1 MLRPTVLVGFL
12 HIGETINVATQP
24 EKPTRRI
31 VKKAETVR
39 EKAEKTRNQT
49 DKPKRFG
56 VFRLAGSYIAKP
68 FKAIARPFKKLGKF
82 KVFRIIG
89 LILLPR
95 YFRNSWVELKQ
106 VTWPKRRES
115 LQLTTAVIIFSVI
128 FGGLVALVDFG
139 LDKVFKEV
147 LLK

>member
-1 MLRPTVLVGFL
+1 M
-12 HIGETINVATQP
+12 ATQP

-31 VKKAETVR
+31 VKKAETIR
-39 EKAEKTRNQT
+39 EKAEKNKEQT
-49 DKPKRFG
+49 DKPKRTG
-56 VFRLAGSYIAKP
+56 ALRLAGGYIARP
-68 FKAIARPFKKLGKF
+68 FKFIGRPFKKLGKF

-95 YFRNSWVELKQ
+95 YVRNSWKELKQ
-106 VTWPKRRES
+106 VTWPGRRES
-115 LQLTTAVIIFSVI
+115 WQLTTAVIIFSII
-128 FGGLVALVDFG
+128 FGALVALVDFG